1 MSPPRAPF
9 HSRSLPSSLNSRR
22 KAVDTFSMA
31 MMIIN
36 FKKLKSIH
44 FSLKFE
50 VCKGKWK
57 GGMENV
63 QLVGK
68 VLLVTSFLIM

>member
-1 MSPPRAPF
+1 M
-9 HSRSLPSSLNSRR
+9 
-22 KAVDTFSMA
+22 DTFAMA

-36 FKKLKSIH
+36 FKKFKSIH

-57 GGMENV
+57 EGLEDA
-63 QLVGK
+63 QLVGR
-68 VLLVTSFLIM
+68 VLLVTSFPIM